1 MSRDGFDGPIALR
14 LADPPAGL
22 EFRPGMIAEGQTV
35 GALTLAAA
43 PDATF
48 EPLVLDVVGEGR
60 GPAGPII
67 TRASKII
74 VFGEPTTEPFRTV
87 VDVINDEPVYS
98 DSPAYLR
105 TRTMTQTGLYVA
117 TAKAAPRHLDAP
129 PRRSR

>member
-1 MSRDGFDGPIALR
+1 
-14 LADPPAGL
+14 
-22 EFRPGMIAEGQTV
+22 MIAEGQTF

-48 EPLVLDVVGEGR
+48 EPLVLDVIGEGR

-74 VFGEPTTEPFRTV
+74 AFGEPTTEPYRTV
-87 VDVINDEPVYS
+87 VDEIKGEPVYL
-98 DSPAYLR
+98 DTPAYLR

-117 TAKAAPRHLDAP
+117 TAKAAPRHRDSP
-129 PRRSR
+129 PRQSK